1 MVRLKELEVFYKTK
15 YEKEHLVNA
24 INNINAKTDF
34 ELFLKEN
41 LTIKDFMFTFLSYK
55 TSWNDFSYLWKAFG
69 ENINAKYLLRES
81 FGVVRDKYFDKNE
94 LALSIRFYLS
104 EKQKKN
110 NL

>member
-55 TSWNDFSYLWKAFG
+55 TSWKAFG

-81 FGVVRDKYFDKNE
+81 FDVVRDKYFDKNE

>member
-1 MVRLKELEVFYKTK
+1 MKRLKELEVFYKTK
-15 YEKEHLVNA
+15 YEKEQLVNA

-55 TSWNDFSYLWKAFG
+55 TSWNDFSYLWKAFS
-69 ENINAKYLLRES
+69 ENINAKFLLRES
-81 FGVVRDKYFDKNE
+81 FDVVRDKYFDKNE

>member
-1 MVRLKELEVFYKTK
+1 MERLKELEVFYKTK
-15 YEKEHLVNA
+15 YEKEQLVNA
-24 INNINAKTDF
+24 INNINVKTDF

-55 TSWNDFSYLWKAFG
+55 TSWNTFGYLWNAFS
-69 ENINAKYLLRES
+69 EKINATYMLKES
-81 FGVVRDKYFDKNE
+81 FDVVRDKYFDKNE